1 MNSTQHRGGRGLF
14 ADAVGVVGRNCG
26 QLDAADSYA
35 LKSQL
40 SPTGRSSHSHRRLAC
55 QPVRSST
62 LPHVERG
69 TTHDR
74 ARSRAV
80 QPRQHA
86 SPAPK
91 CPVRTI
97 SEAPA
102 EPPVGS
108 AVRICTLSSPSSYAM
123 KGKTGNRGK
132 GEGWAGAA
140 LAGWLAGTHHRHRRR
155 HVVAALP
162 VTGDRAHGHAACAR
176 AAIVRPDGDG
186 SGLGTDLG
194 TQHDRAQLEMVRLEM
209 RQKLRLRQVRALS
222 VHLRPVLRRS
232 AQPVAC

>member
-1 MNSTQHRGGRGLF
+1 MNSPQHRGGRGLF

-123 KGKTGNRGK
+123 KGKTGNTGK
-132 GEGWAGAA
+132 GGRVGRRG
-140 LAGWLAGTHHRHRRR
+140 AGWLAC
-155 HVVAALP
+155 
-162 VTGDRAHGHAACAR
+162 GHAPSPPPTPRSRCIACHGR
-176 AAIVRPDGDG
+176 QGTWTCCVCSCGYCS
-186 SGLGTDLG
+186 SGWGWLGPRNGPRDT
-194 TQHDRAQLEMVRLEM
+194 A
-209 RQKLRLRQVRALS
+209 
-222 VHLRPVLRRS
+222 
-232 AQPVAC
+232 

>member
-1 MNSTQHRGGRGLF
+1 M
-14 ADAVGVVGRNCG
+14 
-26 QLDAADSYA
+26 
-35 LKSQL
+35 KSQF

-62 LPHVERG
+62 LPHVESG
-69 TTHDR
+69 TMHDR

-91 CPVRTI
+91 CPVTTI

-123 KGKTGNRGK
+123 NGKTENRGK
-132 GEGWAGAA
+132 GGWVGRRG
-140 LAGWLAGTHHRHRRR
+140 AGWLAGTHHRHRRR

-162 VTGDRAHGHAACAR
+162 VTGDRARGHAACSC
-176 AAIVRPDGDG
+176 GHCS
-186 SGLGTDLG
+186 SGWGWFGPRNGPRDT
-194 TQHDRAQLEMVRLEM
+194 T
-209 RQKLRLRQVRALS
+209 
-222 VHLRPVLRRS
+222 
-232 AQPVAC
+232 